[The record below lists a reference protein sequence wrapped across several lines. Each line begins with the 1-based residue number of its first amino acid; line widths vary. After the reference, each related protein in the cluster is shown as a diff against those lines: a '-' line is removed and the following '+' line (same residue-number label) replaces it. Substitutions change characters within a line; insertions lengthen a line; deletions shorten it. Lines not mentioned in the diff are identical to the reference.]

1 MRQCSPK
8 TPVPRP
14 GKGSGRRREITL
26 ITGGQ
31 SHIDPHLQVHRSLA
45 RPILI
50 ITNLHTT
57 GDRLNAA
64 DINWMGLFDR
74 QSQGIQ
80 DGKLPTTPTI
90 G

>member
-1 MRQCSPK
+1 MFPQNTGAPTRDRF
-8 TPVPRP
+8 RP
-14 GKGSGRRREITL
+14 PAGNYTHHRRAI
-26 ITGGQ
+26 
-31 SHIDPHLQVHRSLA
+31 HIDPHLQVHRSLA

-57 GDRLNAA
+57 GDRLNVA

-80 DGKLPTTPTI
+80 DGKSPTKPTI
-90 G
+90 S

>member
-1 MRQCSPK
+1 MRQCFPQN
-8 TPVPRP
+8 TGAPTRDR
-14 GKGSGRRREITL
+14 SGRRREITP

-80 DGKLPTTPTI
+80 DGKSPTKPTI
-90 G
+90 S